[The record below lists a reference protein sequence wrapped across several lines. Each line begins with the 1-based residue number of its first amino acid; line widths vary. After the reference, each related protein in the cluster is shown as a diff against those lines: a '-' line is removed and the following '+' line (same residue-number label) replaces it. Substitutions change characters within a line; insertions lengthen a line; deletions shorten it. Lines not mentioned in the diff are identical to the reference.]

1 MKEVKGGFKPVGK
14 SDTLDG
20 NKGLGH
26 CITPWGE
33 TCQPCTTD
41 EECKEYLVDYRAT
54 CIGK

>member
-26 CITPWGE
+26 CITPFGE

-41 EECKEYLVDYRAT
+41 EECKEYLVDYRAE